1 MKIAGLFTLVI
12 LIQIISRG
20 QQPDTLD
27 NLYKNTA
34 DQLLIQD
41 QNLLIGGYGEVHLN
55 QPLSSEKRANG
66 MLDVH
71 RVVMLFGYN
80 FNKRTQF
87 ITELEFEHV
96 SEVYVEQAFL
106 QYKLNPYFNLRGGL
120 LLIPMG
126 IINEYH
132 EPTAFNGVER
142 PMIDTYIV
150 PTTWREIGIGFSG
163 NYLPAFLKYQFYIL
177 NGFSSYDGEAR
188 LSGSNGLRKGRQKGA
203 ESFISSPNFSAKLEY
218 YGIRSFNFGLS
229 AYVGKTQSTLYDDI
243 EKQDNH
249 ALAIADSSV
258 VGVSM
263 LGADVRYNYKALM
276 VRGQFYLS
284 GLSNTEQYNVYTANN
299 DSTYNDLGSSMIG
312 YYFELAY
319 DVLKNTN
326 TKIQLIPFAR
336 YEYINTHSSVSNEIA
351 KNDAYEKNI
360 ITSGL
365 TLKLAN
371 GAVVKS
377 DIQFIKSAMDANYS
391 MMFNAGFGVSF

>member
-351 KNDAYEKNI
+351 
-360 ITSGL
+360 
-365 TLKLAN
+365 
-371 GAVVKS
+371 
-377 DIQFIKSAMDANYS
+377 
-391 MMFNAGFGVSF
+391 